1 MKLNTDL
8 GLLLLRLAVGGT
20 IWAHG
25 AQKLLGWFGGPGWR
39 GTLGFMGAMHIP
51 PIAAW
56 LAILAEFFGGIALV
70 TGVGARVA
78 ALAIASDMLVA
89 LLVVHLKNGFFLGEK
104 PGIEYV
110 FVLGTAALSLAIMG
124 PGRFALA
131 ARSRKGA

>member
-1 MKLNTDL
+1 MKLNADL

-70 TGVGARVA
+70 TGVGARLA
-78 ALAIASDMLVA
+78 ALAIAVDMLVA
-89 LLVVHLKNGFFLGEK
+89 MLVVHLRNGFFLGEK

-110 FVLGTAALSLAIMG
+110 LVLGTAALSLAIMG
-124 PGRFALA
+124 PGRVSLVA
-131 ARSRKGA
+131 RKGA

>member
-56 LAILAEFFGGIALV
+56 LSILAEFFGGIALV
-70 TGVGARVA
+70 TGVGARIA
-78 ALAIASDMLVA
+78 ALAIAIDMLVA

-124 PGRFALA
+124 PGRFGFV